1 MLHEYVMDIKN
12 QDWPNLK
19 MCRDYP
25 ILQKSFT
32 IKEMDLYERQLTE
45 YIEMDEITD
54 TYLSDVPRIV
64 CWYEGLINTEMLL
77 MEMKDY
83 VFL

>member
-1 MLHEYVMDIKN
+1 MWHEYVMEIKN

-32 IKEMDLYERQLTE
+32 IKELDIYEGQLKE
-45 YIEMDEITD
+45 YLGMKEITV

-77 MEMKDY
+77 VEVKECVY
-83 VFL
+83 S

>member
-1 MLHEYVMDIKN
+1 M
-12 QDWPNLK
+12 
-19 MCRDYP
+19 
-25 ILQKSFT
+25 QKSFT
-32 IKEMDLYERQLTE
+32 IKEMDLYERQLKE